1 MLLSG
6 DGAGSRSRVKVGPA
20 PQHCIHITLEI
31 PQSFPRL
38 SLNPGEAKHRRS
50 LHLAPPFLVADGY
63 EPRATHRRSLHLAP
77 PFLVADDYEPR
88 ATHRRSLH
96 LAPPF
101 LVADDYEPR
110 AVAAARSGLLKQ
122 GKKEWKQ
129 DKKKCF
135 KNNFYFNSYV

>member
-38 SLNPGEAKHRRS
+38 SLNPGEAK
-50 LHLAPPFLVADGY
+50 
-63 EPRATHRRSLHLAP
+63 HRRSLHLAP